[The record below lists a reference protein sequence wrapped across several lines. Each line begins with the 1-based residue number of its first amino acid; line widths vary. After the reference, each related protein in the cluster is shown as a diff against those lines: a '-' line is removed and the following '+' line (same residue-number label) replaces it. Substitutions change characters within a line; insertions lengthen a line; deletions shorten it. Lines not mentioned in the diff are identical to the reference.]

1 MSEEEEQQEQADP
14 AAARADGPPLAL
26 QLLDDFLVME
36 QSRKAAA
43 AAKKKAQRAAD
54 MGDQPEG
61 NRKRITSKPS
71 VGEKGAQDV
80 QPESSKKQRKGG
92 AGDESVSAR
101 RHSVPDEEKAQHGKA
116 KKDAKGVSARR
127 RNVPDDE
134 MHGHT
139 RKDAKGV
146 SARRHTVSDDEE
158 TTQTGGHDKVSCRI
172 DDESTRNTY
181 RVRWGKQSKGFK
193 YQPRDKQSKKAALQ
207 AAKEFAES
215 CHNA

>member
-1 MSEEEEQQEQADP
+1 MTAEEEQQEQADP

-43 AAKKKAQRAAD
+43 AAKKKKKAQRAAD
-54 MGDQPEG
+54 MGDQPKG

-71 VGEKGAQDV
+71 VGDKGAQDV

-101 RHSVPDEEKAQHGKA
+101 RRGVPDDEKAQHGKA

-146 SARRHTVSDDEE
+146 SARLHTVSDDEE

-172 DDESTRNTY
+172 DDESSRNTY

-193 YQPRDKQSKKAALQ
+193 YQPRNKQSKKAAL
-207 AAKEFAES
+207 
-215 CHNA
+215 